1 MMAEWFTTS
10 LWSRAGSFPGAG
22 SGDRGAE
29 SLGGWDHMAGSRGLT
44 KVQAQPRV
52 IVMPAELGVANANL
66 VGEQLGSAFGPGVT
80 VVIADMT
87 DTIHCDSWG
96 VRMLVLAH
104 KRATANHA
112 ELRLAVP

>member
-1 MMAEWFTTS
+1 V
-10 LWSRAGSFPGAG
+10 AGSP
-22 SGDRGAE
+22 
-29 SLGGWDHMAGSRGLT
+29 SLT
-44 KVQAQPRV
+44 NVQAPPRA
-52 IVMPAELGVANANL
+52 IVMPAELGAANADL
-66 VGEQLGSAFGPGVT
+66 VGEQLGSAFVSGVT

-112 ELRLAVP
+112 ELRLMVPSAVLRHTFALAGLLLPIYPSMSAALA

>member
-1 MMAEWFTTS
+1 
-10 LWSRAGSFPGAG
+10 
-22 SGDRGAE
+22 
-29 SLGGWDHMAGSRGLT
+29 MAGSRGLT

-96 VRMLVLAH
+96 VRTLVLAH
-104 KRATANHA
+104 MRATANHA
-112 ELRLAVP
+112 ELRLAVPSAVLRHTFALAGLLLPIYSSISAALA

>member
-1 MMAEWFTTS
+1 
-10 LWSRAGSFPGAG
+10 
-22 SGDRGAE
+22 
-29 SLGGWDHMAGSRGLT
+29 MAGSPSLT
-44 KVQAQPRV
+44 NVQAPPRA
-52 IVMPAELGVANANL
+52 IVMPAELGAANADL
-66 VGEQLGSAFGPGVT
+66 VGEQLGSAFVSGVT

-112 ELRLAVP
+112 ELRLMVPSAVLRHTFALAGLLLPIYPSMSAALA